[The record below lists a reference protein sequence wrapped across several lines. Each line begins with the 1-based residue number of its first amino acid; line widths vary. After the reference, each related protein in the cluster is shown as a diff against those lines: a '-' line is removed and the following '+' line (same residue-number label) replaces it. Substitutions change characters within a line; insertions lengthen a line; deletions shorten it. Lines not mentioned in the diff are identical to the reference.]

1 MRSRPRISGQLPSL
15 SGNCSYIANPSIIRV
30 EVSNPLFI
38 GSCAMRRLVSLCLF
52 LALAGCQSTN
62 SRPAPQANH
71 AARYTAKP
79 RDGYVLVANGSGDS
93 GTLSNNLISVVEN
106 SNLSLEV
113 ETFNWSHGRGLSFAD
128 HADRENQQAQGKK
141 LAAQVL
147 EYSRATGSTKV
158 YLMGHS
164 TGCAVMLIAAENLP
178 PGSIE
183 KIVLLAPSVPDTY
196 DLRPALLATRGGIDS
211 YHSRKDQYILGLGM
225 MILGTTDPDS
235 RAAAGLHGFRLI
247 YSTPNDNAIYQ
258 NLRQHHW
265 DPTVEWSGNNG
276 GHNGCLTTGF
286 LKVYVLPDML
296 K

>member
-1 MRSRPRISGQLPSL
+1 MRPTPRILGYLLPQ
-15 SGNCSYIANPSIIRV
+15 SGNCSYIANPSFITV
-30 EVSNPLFI
+30 DVSNSQFI
-38 GSCAMRRLVSLCLF
+38 GSCVMRRLVSLCLF

-62 SRPAPQANH
+62 SRPMPEANH
-71 AARYTAKP
+71 AARYTARP

-106 SNLSLEV
+106 TNLSLEV

-128 HADRENQQAQGKK
+128 HADRDNQQAQGKK

-147 EYSRATGSTKV
+147 EYSRVTGSTKV
-158 YLMGHS
+158 YLIGHS

-178 PGSIE
+178 PGSLE

-196 DLRPALLATRGGIDS
+196 DLRPAILATRGGIDS

-225 MILGTTDPDS
+225 FILGTTDPDS
-235 RAAAGLHGFRLI
+235 RTAAGLHGFRLI

-265 DPTVEWSGNNG
+265 DPAVEWSGNNG

-286 LKVYVLPDML
+286 LKAYVLPDML